1 MRPGASLQPFLFLV
15 LKQMVISWFPDCVF
29 ADHESSAVP
38 ALGSAKVTKKDVTLV
53 LLEPRAY
60 SLVRETDT
68 NQAVMV
74 PRRHAVTR
82 LQ

>member
-1 MRPGASLQPFLFLV
+1 MT
-15 LKQMVISWFPDCVF
+15 VF
-29 ADHESSAVP
+29 ADRESSAVP
-38 ALGSAKVTKKDVTLV
+38 ALGSTRVTKKDVTLA

-68 NQAVMV
+68 NQVVMV
-74 PRRHAVTR
+74 PRRHAVIR